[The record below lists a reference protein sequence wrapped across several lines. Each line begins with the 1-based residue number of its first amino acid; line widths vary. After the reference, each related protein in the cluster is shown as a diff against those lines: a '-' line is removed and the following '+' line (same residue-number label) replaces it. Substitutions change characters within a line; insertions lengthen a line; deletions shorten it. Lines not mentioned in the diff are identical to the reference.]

1 MSTPRTVLISGASRG
16 IGRAIA
22 ERLLAE
28 GHRLSLGVR
37 NPEDLRGTVL
47 DPGPIP
53 LAATPHNKAVPEV
66 EARQGVP
73 AGGQPA
79 ATSDRLLLHPY
90 EASDPAS
97 ATAWVEA
104 SINHFGGFDSVI
116 HSAGIF
122 ARTPLLFTDG
132 QEAELEQLWQVNL
145 MGPWWL
151 TRAAWPQLAAHGAG
165 RVVVLVS
172 MSGKRSK
179 GRLAGYTA
187 SKFALM
193 GLAQTMRNEGW
204 EQGIRVSAICPSW
217 VNTDMAAA
225 VNAMPRE
232 AMTQPTDIA
241 ALTAQLLDLPN
252 SCVPFELAVNC
263 NLEI

>member
-1 MSTPRTVLISGASRG
+1 MAPPKVMTSPRTVLISGASRG

-22 ERLLAE
+22 ERLLAD

-37 NPEDLRGTVL
+37 NPDVLRGSEL
-47 DPGPIP
+47 DPQN
-53 LAATPHNKAVPEV
+53 LALDS
-66 EARQGVP
+66 R
-73 AGGQPA
+73 
-79 ATSDRLLLHPY
+79 RLLLHPY
-90 EASDPAS
+90 EASDPA
-97 ATAWVEA
+97 AAQAWVEA
-104 SINHFGGFDSVI
+104 SVAHFGGFDSLI
-116 HSAGIF
+116 HCAGVF
-122 ARTPLLFTDG
+122 SRVPLLFNAE
-132 QEAELEQLWQVNL
+132 QEPEIEQLWQVNV

-151 TRAAWPQLAAHGAG
+151 TRAAWPQLAAHGQG

-204 EQGIRVSAICPSW
+204 QQGIRVSAICPSW

-225 VNAMPRE
+225 VTTIPRE
-232 AMTQPTDIA
+232 EMTQAEDIA
-241 ALTAQLLDLPN
+241 NLTARLLELPN
-252 SCVPFELAVNC
+252 RCVPFELAVNC
-263 NLEI
+263 SLEA